1 MYPSAERLVIL
12 DADGTTIDAFSA
24 IERTFAHHGM
34 AIGDLERFQK
44 RRHLFKYL
52 GGLKEFPANLKR
64 QFGKQRRRQLI
75 MTLTEV
81 YREEARL
88 FPGIAE
94 LVMALIEA
102 PGIRVGLVTRNI
114 THEPAETLRLL
125 FRRHGIDA
133 DALDFLVTVPL
144 SDAKTGHFRAVRER
158 LGINPARA
166 YVCGDE
172 HKDYLAAIATGMHP
186 FIVSYGLEDHR
197 RLTERFNVPE
207 EVISRT
213 PEALSGRVRHGL
225 DLAPDAAEPPV
236 RNAGQIEP
244 SIA

>member
-1 MYPSAERLVIL
+1 MYPSTERLVIL

-34 AIGDLERFQK
+34 DIGDLERFQK

-64 QFGKQRRRQLI
+64 QLGKQRRRQLI
-75 MTLTEV
+75 ATLTEV

-94 LVMALIEA
+94 LVATLIAA

-114 THEPAETLRLL
+114 TLEPAQTLRLL
-125 FRRHGIDA
+125 FLRHGIDA

-144 SDAKTGHFRAVRER
+144 SDAKTAHFRAVRER

-172 HKDYLAAIATGMHP
+172 HKDYLAAIGCGMHP
-186 FIVSYGLEDHR
+186 FIVSYGFEDHR
-197 RLTERFNVPE
+197 RLTDRFNVPE
-207 EVISRT
+207 EVIART
-213 PEALSGRVRHGL
+213 PLELSARVRHGL
-225 DLAPDAAEPPV
+225 DLAPHEGEPIRNDAGPKH
-236 RNAGQIEP
+236 
-244 SIA
+244 SIV

>member
-1 MYPSAERLVIL
+1 MYPSTARLVIL

-24 IERTFAHHGM
+24 IERTFAYHGM
-34 AIGDLERFQK
+34 AIGDLKRFQK

-64 QFGKQRRRQLI
+64 QLGKQRRRQLI
-75 MTLTEV
+75 ATLTEV

-94 LVMALIEA
+94 LVSALIA
-102 PGIRVGLVTRNI
+102 AQGIHVGIVTRNI
-114 THEPAETLRLL
+114 TLEPSETLRLL
-125 FRRHGIDA
+125 FKRHGIDT
-133 DALDFLVTVPL
+133 DTLDFLISIPL
-144 SDAKTGHFRAVRER
+144 SESKTPYFRALRER

-172 HKDYLAAIATGMHP
+172 HRDYLAAIACGMHP
-186 FIVSYGLEDHR
+186 FIASYGFEDHD
-197 RLTERFNVPE
+197 RLTHKFGVPE

-213 PEALSGRVRHGL
+213 PLELSARLCHALDMTAALGL
-225 DLAPDAAEPPV
+225 E
-236 RNAGQIEP
+236 R
-244 SIA
+244 